1 MSVQCDLLIFSRWF
15 LLSLDRW
22 NERSCEFILVRTY
35 VPPSVRT
42 SVTSFC
48 RKNRFFFLE
57 ILRSD
62 RNLVADKIGRSV
74 FAEKFF
80 FYPYLH
86 KKDQNGPKIKFS

>member
-1 MSVQCDLLIFSRWF
+1 MEWKVLWIH
-15 LLSLDRW
+15 
-22 NERSCEFILVRTY
+22 SCPY
-35 VPPSVRT
+35 VRT
-42 SVTSFC
+42 SVCPYVCNQFLSE
-48 RKNRFFFLE
+48 KSLFFLE

-86 KKDQNGPKIKFS
+86 KKDQNGPKIKFSWVFIRFSQ